1 MCQQGESQIVSIR
14 TLFYFRSTPYRGWPN
29 NVCCDAAQICPTP
42 AFEHVCAVC
51 CCVGSPPCVNTACV
65 NIVVLKVSALR
76 WVGACCCLFPVAP
89 ACFPCV
95 LFSVV
100 FAFAAVGCSGL
111 VRATKLVNR
120 QRFPTPPGVYS
131 NYSCVYNVLTLF
143 GSTPSLPQ
151 VNLVHPPGF
160 L

>member
-1 MCQQGESQIVSIR
+1 MSTGGVKHSEHPDIILFPINTLSRLAEQCVLRCRADLSDTRLRTCMCCLLLCWV
-14 TLFYFRSTPYRGWPN
+14 
-29 NVCCDAAQICPTP
+29 P
-42 AFEHVCAVC
+42 ALCKHGVRKHWF
-51 CCVGSPPCVNTACV
+51 
-65 NIVVLKVSALR
+65 LKVSALR

-95 LFSVV
+95 FFTVV

-131 NYSCVYNVLTLF
+131 IYYFVYNVLTLF
-143 GSTPSLPQ
+143 GGHHHLSPRSTRC
-151 VNLVHPPGF
+151 PPRF
-160 L
+160 M